1 MINWANA
8 GFLSNYLIL
17 ILFEIFAQDFS
28 VLRLR
33 GALPLQEAPGLA
45 AIKACGKWW
54 SSDPQQA
61 DL

>member
-1 MINWANA
+1 MLYFNV
-8 GFLSNYLIL
+8 FS
-17 ILFEIFAQDFS
+17 FIFNCDLCKIFDQDFS

-33 GALPLQEAPGLA
+33 GALPLQEAPNLA
-45 AIKACGKWW
+45 VIMVCGKWY